1 MIRIQVLGRVL
12 LCAAFVAGSWEDIL
26 HGIAS
31 EADRA
36 PWTSALPSSDAG
48 DNEGEV
54 PPEPVLISEPDL
66 AMLIPV
72 QSQLIQNPTQDAPAA
87 PVVRRIPH
95 VPKPLAHL

>member
-1 MIRIQVLGRVL
+1 MIGIQVVGRVL

-31 EADRA
+31 EGGRA

-48 DNEGEV
+48 DDAGEV

-72 QSQLIQNPTQDAPAA
+72 RTQLVQNPTQDAPSTL
-87 PVVRRIPH
+87 VVRRIAH
-95 VPKPLAHL
+95 VPKPLSHL